1 MIDTTISH
9 YRIVSELGGGG
20 MGVVYK
26 AQDTRLD
33 RFVALK
39 FLPDAVAQDPHA
51 LERFRREAKAASALN
66 HPNICTVYDI
76 GEESGRTFMVMEFM
90 EGKTLKHTI
99 EGKPLD
105 VESVLELTVQIA
117 DALDAAHAKGI
128 VHRDI
133 KPANIFVTERGQ
145 AKILDFGL
153 AKIAEQEPAATATAA
168 TASGKQH
175 LTTPG
180 TAMGTVSYMS
190 PEQVLGKELDPRTDL
205 FSFGVVLYEM
215 ATGTLPFRGETTN
228 STFDEILHKGNK
240 VRITTQL
247 INAGDGFHLWS
258 ETYDRQLD
266 DIFAVQDEIAR
277 AVAGSLKLKLLGGAT
292 PSSPSTQSTNAE
304 AYNEYLQGRYFYE
317 RRTKENLE
325 RAVGHYEQA
334 IKLDPRYAPAWVGL
348 AESRSKQGDQG
359 YLPVEPSY
367 REARAAAERALA
379 LDPNLAEAHAALGWI
394 QTSYDWDWAGAD
406 ASYKRALALE
416 PANPA
421 VIWRAASLAAALGR
435 FDEAV
440 ALDRRAV
447 ELDPLAVSAHMYLA
461 EHAYWGGKLDEAV
474 AAANKVVELN
484 PQRPVVHSLLGQIHL
499 AQGQPEQA
507 LAEFEREPEPD
518 YRVYGLALGYH
529 SLGRKK
535 ESDAALAELIAK
547 YPGMAFQTAEAYAF
561 RGEADRAFEWLERAY
576 AQRDGGLAQMEGDPL
591 LKNIEHDPR
600 YATFLK
606 KMRLPL
612 N

>member
-1 MIDTTISH
+1 
-9 YRIVSELGGGG
+9 

>member
-1 MIDTTISH
+1 M
-9 YRIVSELGGGG
+9 R
-20 MGVVYK
+20 
-26 AQDTRLD
+26 
-33 RFVALK
+33 
-39 FLPDAVAQDPHA
+39 
-51 LERFRREAKAASALN
+51 
-66 HPNICTVYDI
+66 
-76 GEESGRTFMVMEFM
+76 
-90 EGKTLKHTI
+90 
-99 EGKPLD
+99 
-105 VESVLELTVQIA
+105 
-117 DALDAAHAKGI
+117 
-128 VHRDI
+128 
-133 KPANIFVTERGQ
+133 
-145 AKILDFGL
+145 
-153 AKIAEQEPAATATAA
+153 
-168 TASGKQH
+168 
-175 LTTPG
+175 
-180 TAMGTVSYMS
+180 
-190 PEQVLGKELDPRTDL
+190 KE
-205 FSFGVVLYEM
+205 
-215 ATGTLPFRGETTN
+215 
-228 STFDEILHKGNK
+228 GNK
-240 VRITTQL
+240 VRITAQL

-258 ETYDRQLD
+258 ETYDRQLN

-277 AVAGSLKLKLLGGAT
+277 AVAGSLKLKLLGGAAAA
-292 PSSPSTQSTNAE
+292 SASTQSTNVE
-304 AYNEYLQGRYFYE
+304 AYNEYLQGQYFYE

-325 RAVGHYEQA
+325 RAVGHYQQA

-348 AESRSKQGDQG
+348 AESRSKQADQG

-367 REARAAAERALA
+367 REARTAAERALA

-406 ASYKRALALE
+406 ASFKKALALE
-416 PANPA
+416 PTNPS

-447 ELDPLAVSAHMYLA
+447 ELDPLGVSAHVYLA
-461 EHAYWGGKLDEAV
+461 EHAYWGGKLGEAL

-518 YRVYGLALGYH
+518 YRVYGLALAYH
-529 SLGRKK
+529 RLGRNK

-547 YPGMAFQTAEAYAF
+547 YQGMAFQTAEAYAF
-561 RGEADRAFEWLERAY
+561 RGEPDRAFEWLERAY
-576 AQRDGGLAQMEGDPL
+576 AQRDGGLAQMKGDPL